1 MWPINDVCH
10 LYVPKIDK
18 YCGDVQVE
26 ERKKEAG
33 EIERV
38 GVREKDG
45 ERKTERERG
54 GKSEGERE
62 RIMPTSRKPDE
73 FVDISIHRSV
83 DFIYNVFWANCNK
96 LFTGWLQIGWFW
108 TTC

>member
-1 MWPINDVCH
+1 M
-10 LYVPKIDK
+10 
-18 YCGDVQVE
+18 
-26 ERKKEAG
+26 
-33 EIERV
+33 

-45 ERKTERERG
+45 ERKTERERGGKSEGERERGGKSEGERERG

-73 FVDISIHRSV
+73 FVEISIHRSV
-83 DFIYNVFWANCNK
+83 DFIYNVFGLIVTNF
-96 LFTGWLQIGWFW
+96 FTGCLQIGWFW